1 MHGGRGSGT
10 LPGADET
17 RLACHSSLPTVP
29 KASNSP
35 PHTTTFFISCS
46 SHRSRCFPRS
56 PPVTPAETAHLADG
70 PAHQLSQHAHCET
83 AAQPWKTG
91 RPRTTA
97 DRGCHL
103 CQSIGANI
111 RTHRS

>member
-1 MHGGRGSGT
+1 MHGGRGSGAQ
-10 LPGADET
+10 PGADET
-17 RLACHSSLPTVP
+17 RLARHNSLLTAP

-35 PHTTTFFISCS
+35 PHTITFFISCS
-46 SHRSRCFPRS
+46 SHRSRCFLWS
-56 PPVTPAETAHLADG
+56 PPETPAETVHLADG
-70 PAHQLSQHAHCET
+70 PAHQLSQYAHCET

-97 DRGCHL
+97 DRSCHL

-111 RTHRS
+111 CVHR